1 MLTAIIYNK
10 TIQAK
15 TLTQL
20 KRLASREAN
29 KKYRPYDEFYLLSA
43 PGIQPLLFIRRNKKF
58 PNNTIIRGE
67 WN

>member
-15 TLTQL
+15 TFTQL

-29 KKYRPYDEFYLLSA
+29 KKYRPYDEFYLISA
-43 PGIQPLLFIRRNKKF
+43 PGIQPLLFTRRNKKF
-58 PNNTIIRGE
+58 SNNTIIKGV
-67 WN
+67 WS

>member
-1 MLTAIIYNK
+1 MLTAIIYGK

-15 TLTQL
+15 TFTQL
-20 KRLASREAN
+20 KRLVSREAN
-29 KKYRPYDEFYLLSA
+29 KKCKQYDEFYLLSA
-43 PGIQPLLFIRRNKKF
+43 PGVPPLLFTRYNKKS

>member
-15 TLTQL
+15 TFVQL

-29 KKYRPYDEFYLLSA
+29 KKYKPYDEFYLISSPGLS
-43 PGIQPLLFIRRNKKF
+43 PVLYTRRNKKF

>member
-1 MLTAIIYNK
+1 MLTAIIYGK

-15 TLTQL
+15 TFAQL

-29 KKYRPYDEFYLLSA
+29 KKSKSYDEFYLISG
-43 PGIQPLLFIRRNKKF
+43 PGVQPLLFTRRNKKV